1 MSRVV
6 SKVVGLVTDL
16 VGDLDIR
23 YTDRA
28 QRGDQFDDRWRDTG
42 DAKRHLND
50 DSFIG
55 RHLYIICQHT

>member
-6 SKVVGLVTDL
+6 GKVVGLVTDL

-28 QRGDQFDDRWRDTG
+28 QRGDQFADLT
-42 DAKRHLND
+42 
-50 DSFIG
+50 FV
-55 RHLYIICQHT
+55 